1 MYRKTVLDNGV
12 RIVSEQLDHYRSV
25 SLGIWVNAGS
35 RDEQKSENGIAHF
48 IEHMIFKGTTKRTS
62 LDIAKELDAIG
73 GLSNAFTG
81 KETTCFHSR
90 VLDKHFGVL
99 ADILS
104 DIFLNSTFDPQEV
117 EKERQVILQEIH
129 MVEDTPDELIHD
141 LFNRLLWVDHAL
153 GSPVLGT
160 TETVN
165 TIEQKAIVDYMERF
179 YTPKRIIVAAAGNVD
194 HDRLVDYFHPLFGK
208 LRHNEQPPSTYSH
221 RSHSDIFCQ
230 QKPLEQAHL
239 CLGGEAPHL
248 KSEQRFAGAIFN
260 TILGGNM
267 SSRLFQEI
275 REKRGLAYSVFSYIN
290 AYQDTGVLGV
300 YAATNPLAVNHVLE
314 VIQREVK
321 KVQEGGLSEADLIAV
336 KEHLVGGILLG
347 SESSDSRMMRLA
359 KNEYLFERYVSFDE
373 LVTGVE
379 NVSIDDVVKVAND
392 TFHREAISL
401 VTLGPI
407 AEEDL
412 DPSTIH
418 FH

>member
-12 RIVSEQLDHYRSV
+12 RIVSEQLEHYRSV

-35 RDEQKSENGIAHF
+35 RDEQRDENGIAHF
-48 IEHMIFKGTTKRTS
+48 IEHMIFKGTEKRTS
-62 LDIAKELDAIG
+62 LDIAKELDVIG

-81 KETTCFHSR
+81 KENTCFHSR

-117 EKERQVILQEIH
+117 ERERQVILQEIH

-141 LFNRLLWVDHAL
+141 LFNRLLWVDHTL

-160 TETVN
+160 AETVN
-165 TIEQKAIVDYMERF
+165 KIEQRAILSYMERF
-179 YTPKRIIVAAAGNVD
+179 YTPKRVIVAAAGNVD

-208 LRHNEQPPSTYSH
+208 IGHHEQPPSTYSH
-221 RSHSDIFCQ
+221 TRHSDILCQ

-248 KSEQRFAGAIFN
+248 KSERRFAGAVFN

-314 VIQREVK
+314 VIQSEVK
-321 KVQEGGLSEADLIAV
+321 KLQEGGLSEADLIAV
-336 KEHLVGGILLG
+336 KEHLVGGILLN
-347 SESSDSRMMRLA
+347 SESTDSRMMRLA

-373 LVTGVE
+373 LVGGIE
-379 NVSIDDVVKVAND
+379 KVSIGDVIAVAND
-392 TFHREAISL
+392 TFHREAVSL

-407 AEEDL
+407 AKEDL
-412 DPSTIH
+412 DLSTIQ

>member
-12 RIVSEQLDHYRSV
+12 RIVSEQLEHYRSV

-35 RDEQKSENGIAHF
+35 RDEQRQENGIAHF
-48 IEHMIFKGTTKRTS
+48 IEHMIFKGTAKRTS

-90 VLDKHFGVL
+90 VLDKHFGVM

-117 EKERQVILQEIH
+117 ERERQVILQEIH

-141 LFNRLLWVDHAL
+141 LFSRLLWVDHTL

-160 TETVN
+160 AETVN
-165 TIEQKAIVDYMERF
+165 AIEQRAIQGYMKQF
-179 YTPKRIIVAAAGNVD
+179 YTPKRVIVAAAGNVD
-194 HDRLVDYFHPLFGK
+194 HDRLVDYFRPQFEK
-208 LRHNEQPPSTYSH
+208 LGHQEQPLAKYSH
-221 RSHSDIFCQ
+221 RSHSDILCQ
-230 QKPLEQAHL
+230 QKPLEQVHL

-248 KSEQRFAGAIFN
+248 KSERRFAGAIFN

-300 YAATNPLAVNHVLE
+300 YAATNPLAVNQVLE

-321 KVQEGGLSEADLIAV
+321 EVQEGGLSEADLIAV

-347 SESSDSRMMRLA
+347 SESTDSRMMRLA

-373 LVTGVE
+373 LVEGVE
-379 NVSIDDVVKVAND
+379 NVSIDDVVAVAND

-401 VTLGPI
+401 VTLGPV
-407 AEEDL
+407 AKEDL
-412 DPSTIH
+412 DLSTIQ

>member
-12 RIVSEQLDHYRSV
+12 RIVSEQLEHYRSV
-25 SLGIWVNAGS
+25 SLGVWVNAGS
-35 RDEQKSENGIAHF
+35 RDEQRQENGVAHF
-48 IEHMIFKGTTKRTS
+48 IEHMIFKGTAKRTS

-81 KETTCFHSR
+81 KENTCFHSR

-104 DIFLNSTFDPQEV
+104 DIFLNSTFDPEEV
-117 EKERQVILQEIH
+117 ERERQVILQEIH

-141 LFNRLLWVDHAL
+141 LFNRLLWVDHSL

-160 TETVN
+160 AETIR
-165 TIEQKAIVDYMERF
+165 TIEQRAIIDYMERF
-179 YTPKRIIVAAAGNVD
+179 YTPKRVIVAAAGNVD
-194 HDRLVDYFHPLFGK
+194 HDRLVDFFHPLFEK
-208 LRHNEQPPSTYSH
+208 LGHHEQPLSSYSH
-221 RSHSDIFCQ
+221 RNHSDILCQ

-248 KSEQRFAGAIFN
+248 KSDRRFAGAIFN

-321 KVQEGGLSEADLIAV
+321 KVQEGDLSEADLIAV

-347 SESSDSRMMRLA
+347 SESTDSRMMRLA
-359 KNEYLFERYVSFDE
+359 KNEFLFERYVGFEE
-373 LVTGVE
+373 LVKGVE
-379 NVSIDDVVKVAND
+379 DVTIDEVIAVAND

-401 VTLGPI
+401 VTLGPV
-407 AEEDL
+407 EKEDL
-412 DPSTIH
+412 DLATIQYQ
-418 FH
+418 